1 MHFRRLNRRT
11 LLFHIVFWVVYWI
24 ANSYLWQTFDKTYN
38 KTTFYG
44 LTRLPVKII
53 AVYFNLYLL
62 NRFFFQK
69 RYFLFFVLFSLNL
82 ITAGLAQ
89 TYLSSSPGIFNYET
103 ITQFSLPVCSVV
115 LLSSVLV
122 IIHRFFAKVNESKQL
137 EIEKI
142 KSELSFLK
150 TQFQPHFLFN
160 TLNNIYSLTFNNSQL
175 AGKSILQLSG
185 LLRYVLY
192 ESGTDEVDLQ
202 KEIDHL
208 KDYIELEKIR
218 FAARLELSFNISGEV
233 IERKIAPLL
242 LMPLLENAF
251 KHASN
256 KINEKVWITIDLIV
270 KENTLY
276 FTVENSVFIDGK
288 THVQDAYSGI
298 GLGNVRRRLSL
309 MYKNYSLDNESRE
322 NYYHT
327 FLMVPLN

>member
-1 MHFRRLNRRT
+1 
-11 LLFHIVFWVVYWI
+11 VYWI

-44 LTRLPVKII
+44 LTRLPIKII

-62 NRFFFQK
+62 NRFFFEK
-69 RYFLFFVLFSLNL
+69 RYFLFFALFSLNL
-82 ITAGLAQ
+82 ITSGLAQ
-89 TYLSSSPGIFNYET
+89 TYLSSPGIFNYET

-202 KEIDHL
+202 KEIHHL

-276 FTVENSVFIDGK
+276 LRLKTVFSLTGK
-288 THVQDAYSGI
+288 LTYKMLTQESDWEMSG
-298 GLGNVRRRLSL
+298 
-309 MYKNYSLDNESRE
+309 DDC
-322 NYYHT
+322 
-327 FLMVPLN
+327 P

>member
-11 LLFHIVFWVVYWI
+11 LLFHIVFWAVYWI

-44 LTRLPVKII
+44 LTRLPIKII

-62 NRFFFQK
+62 NRFFFEK

-82 ITAGLAQ
+82 ITAGFAQ
-89 TYLSSSPGIFNYET
+89 TYFSSPGIFTYEI
-103 ITQFSLPVCSVV
+103 ITQYSLPVCSVV

-218 FAARLELSFNISGEV
+218 FAARLELSFNISGEI

-270 KENTLY
+270 KENSLY
-276 FTVENSVFIDGK
+276 FTVENSVFLDGK
-288 THVQDAYSGI
+288 TQVQDAYSGI

>member
-1 MHFRRLNRRT
+1 
-11 LLFHIVFWVVYWI
+11 LFHIVFWVVYCI
-24 ANSYLWQTFDKTYN
+24 SNSYLWQTFDKTYN
-38 KTTFYG
+38 TTTLYG
-44 LTRLPVKII
+44 LTRLPVKIV
-53 AVYFNLYLL
+53 AVYLNLHLL
-62 NRFFFQK
+62 NRFFFRK
-69 RYFLFFVLFSLNL
+69 RYFSFFTLFSLNL
-82 ITAGLAQ
+82 ITAGLVQ
-89 TYLSSSPGIFNYET
+89 TYLSSPGVFNYES
-103 ITQFSLPVCSVV
+103 ITQYALPVCSIVM
-115 LLSSVLV
+115 LSSVVV
-122 IIHRFFAKVNESKQL
+122 IIHRFLVKVNESKQL

-142 KSELSFLK
+142 KSELSFLR

-202 KEIDHL
+202 KEINHL

-218 FAARLELSFNISGEV
+218 FAARLDLSFNISGEV

-256 KINEKVWITIDLIV
+256 KINEKVWITVDMIV
-270 KENTLY
+270 KERVLY
-276 FTVENSVFIDGK
+276 FTVENSVFPDGK
-288 THVQDAYSGI
+288 TQVQNAHSGI

-309 MYKNYSLDNESRE
+309 MYKNYTLDNESYE
-322 NYYHT
+322 NHYHT
-327 FLMVPLN
+327 FLSVPLN

>member
-44 LTRLPVKII
+44 LTRLPIKII

-69 RYFLFFVLFSLNL
+69 KYFLFFVLFSLNL

-89 TYLSSSPGIFNYET
+89 TCLSSPGIFNYET
-103 ITQFSLPVCSVV
+103 ITQYSLPVCSVV

-192 ESGTDEVDLQ
+192 ESGGDEVDLQ

-276 FTVENSVFIDGK
+276 FTVENSVFLDGK
-288 THVQDAYSGI
+288 TQVQDAYSGI

-309 MYKNYSLDNESRE
+309 MYKNYSLDNESHE

>member
-1 MHFRRLNRRT
+1 MYFRTLNRRT
-11 LLFHIVFWVVYWI
+11 LLFHIVFWVAYWI

-62 NRFFFQK
+62 NRFFFEK

-89 TYLSSSPGIFNYET
+89 TYLSSPGIFNYET
-103 ITQFSLPVCSVV
+103 ITQYSLPVCSVV

-192 ESGTDEVDLQ
+192 ESGGDEVDLQ

-276 FTVENSVFIDGK
+276 FTVENSVFLDGK
-288 THVQDAYSGI
+288 TQVQDAYSGI

-309 MYKNYSLDNESRE
+309 MYKNYSLDNESHE

>member
-82 ITAGLAQ
+82 ITAGLVQ
-89 TYLSSSPGIFNYET
+89 TYLSSPGIFNYET
-103 ITQFSLPVCSVV
+103 ITQYSLPVCSVV

-218 FAARLELSFNISGEV
+218 FAARLDLSFNISGEV

-276 FTVENSVFIDGK
+276 FTVENSVFLDGK
-288 THVQDAYSGI
+288 TQVQDAYSGI

>member
-1 MHFRRLNRRT
+1 MYFRRLNRRT
-11 LLFHIVFWVVYWI
+11 LLFHIVFWVAYWI

-89 TYLSSSPGIFNYET
+89 TYLSSPGIFNYET
-103 ITQFSLPVCSVV
+103 ITQYSLPVCSVV
-115 LLSSVLV
+115 LLSSALV

-256 KINEKVWITIDLIV
+256 KINEKVWVTIDLIV

-276 FTVENSVFIDGK
+276 FTVENSVFLDGK
-288 THVQDAYSGI
+288 TQVQDAYSGI

>member
-1 MHFRRLNRRT
+1 
-11 LLFHIVFWVVYWI
+11 VVYWI

-44 LTRLPVKII
+44 LTRLPIKII

-62 NRFFFQK
+62 NRFFFEK
-69 RYFLFFVLFSLNL
+69 RYFLFFALISLNL
-82 ITAGLAQ
+82 ITSGLAQ
-89 TYLSSSPGIFNYET
+89 TYLSSPGIFNYET
-103 ITQFSLPVCSVV
+103 ITQYSLPVCSVV

-122 IIHRFFAKVNESKQL
+122 IIHRFFANVNESKQL

-276 FTVENSVFIDGK
+276 FTVENSVFLDGK
-288 THVQDAYSGI
+288 TQVQDAYSGI

>member
-69 RYFLFFVLFSLNL
+69 KYFLFFVLFSLNL

-89 TYLSSSPGIFNYET
+89 TYLSSPRIFNYET
-103 ITQFSLPVCSVV
+103 ITQYSLPVCSVV

-192 ESGTDEVDLQ
+192 ESGGDEVDLQ

-276 FTVENSVFIDGK
+276 FTVENSVFLDGK
-288 THVQDAYSGI
+288 TQVQDAYSGI

-309 MYKNYSLDNESRE
+309 MYKNYSLDNESHE

>member
-44 LTRLPVKII
+44 LTRLPIKII

-62 NRFFFQK
+62 NRFFFEK
-69 RYFLFFVLFSLNL
+69 RYFLFFALFSLNL
-82 ITAGLAQ
+82 ITSGLAQ
-89 TYLSSSPGIFNYET
+89 TYLSSPGIFNYET
-103 ITQFSLPVCSVV
+103 ITQYSLPVCSVV

-276 FTVENSVFIDGK
+276 FTVENSVFLDGK
-288 THVQDAYSGI
+288 TQVQDAYSGI